1 MRAADVAAMLAR
13 SAETWAAIL
22 LPNGKRQGHEWRCG
36 GIGGEAGESLGVHLT
51 GQKAGV
57 WCDFASGESG
67 DMLDLWAA
75 VRGVPMGEAIR
86 QAKAELG
93 IADRKLPEPRREW
106 KRPSREGVSALLP
119 QHSQWL
125 REARKIPDEVQAR
138 FKLASKKGALMF
150 PYLRGDDLVFAKYRK
165 VPAKDFFIDA
175 ECEPSLFGWQAL
187 TGRERA
193 ICLVEGEMDAL
204 AMAAY
209 GVPALSVPMGGGKGA
224 KQQWIDT
231 EFDRLAQFDDIVLC
245 LDDDEAGRQAA
256 DEIAKRLG
264 RERCRMATLP
274 RKDANDCL
282 MAGIGWEE
290 VHAAIKAAKTLDPDK
305 LRKPMD
311 FLDQVLA
318 AFAERPGEA
327 RGIRL
332 PWKKVGDSLLLRPS
346 EVSLWAG
353 INGHGKSQVVGHI
366 ALSAMAQGHRACI
379 ASMELAPHLMLRR
392 LVKQAGG
399 TGTPT
404 QGYVRAVAEWM
415 QQGLWVFDTLG
426 TARVPEML
434 EVFAYAAKRYGV
446 ELFVVDNLAKCG
458 IAEDD
463 YNGQKDLVDKLGD
476 FAKAFG
482 VHVMLVAH
490 MRKGQDEAAIP
501 GKFDVKGTGA
511 LTDMVDTVVSVWRNK
526 PKEAAKRKASAPG
539 SALSEKDQERLE
551 APDALLTCSKQ
562 RHGDE
567 EPQIPLWF
575 DTGCYQYLA
584 GPDHQPR
591 AVVRDLDRFTTQ
603 GSAA

>member
-1 MRAADVAAMLAR
+1 MRASDIAAMLAR

-75 VRGVPMGEAIR
+75 VRGVSMGEAIR

-93 IADRKLPEPRREW
+93 IADRKLPEPRREY
-106 KRPSREGVSALLP
+106 KRPSKDGVSALLP
-119 QHSQWL
+119 QHAQWL
-125 REARKIPDEVQAR
+125 REVRKIPDDVQAR

-150 PYLRGDDLVFAKYRK
+150 PYLRGGELVFAKYRK
-165 VPAKDFFIDA
+165 VPAKEFFIDA

-193 ICLVEGEMDAL
+193 VCLVEGELDAL

-224 KQQWIDT
+224 KQQWIDS
-231 EFDRLAQFDDIVLC
+231 EFERLAQFDDIVLC
-245 LDDDEAGRQAA
+245 LDSDEAGQQAA

-282 MAGIGWEE
+282 MAGIGYEE
-290 VHAAIKAAKTLDPDK
+290 IHAAIKSAKTLDPEK
-305 LRKPMD
+305 LRKPLD

-332 PWKKVGDSLLLRPS
+332 PWKKVGESLLLRPS

-366 ALSAMAQGHRACI
+366 ALSAMTQGHRACI

-415 QQGLWVFDTLG
+415 QRDLWVFDTLG

-490 MRKGQDEAAIP
+490 MRKAQDEAAIP
-501 GKFDVKGTGA
+501 GKFDVKGSGA

-526 PKEAAKRKASAPG
+526 PKEAIARKASVPG
-539 SALSEKDQERLE
+539 AAISEKDQERLE
-551 APDALLTCSKQ
+551 SPDALLTCSKQ
-562 RHGDE
+562 RHGDD
-567 EPQIPLWF
+567 EPTISLWF
-575 DTGCYQYLA
+575 DTSCYQYLA

-591 AVVRDLDRFTTQ
+591 PIARELDTFSHQ
-603 GSAA
+603 GVA

>member
-1 MRAADVAAMLAR
+1 MKAQDVAALMAR
-13 SAETWAAIL
+13 SAETWASNL
-22 LPNGKRQGHEWRCG
+22 LPNGKREGHEWRAG
-36 GIGGEAGESLGVHLT
+36 SVDGEAGKSLGVHLT

-57 WCDFASGESG
+57 WCDFASGQTG
-67 DMLDLWAA
+67 DLLDLLAE
-75 VRGVPMGEAIR
+75 VRGITMGEAIR

-93 IADRKLPEPRREW
+93 VVERKLEAPKREW
-106 KRPSREGVSALLP
+106 KRPSRENVTGLLP
-119 QHSQWL
+119 QHAQWL
-125 REARKIPDEVQAR
+125 REVRKIPDEVQAR
-138 FKLASKKGALMF
+138 FCLASKRGALMF
-150 PYLRGDDLVFAKYRK
+150 PYLRDGELVFAKYRK
-165 VPAKDFFIDA
+165 VPAKEFFIDA

-193 ICLVEGEMDAL
+193 VCIVEGELDAL

-224 KQQWIDT
+224 KQQWIDS
-231 EFDRLAQFDDIVLC
+231 EFERLAQFDDVVLC
-245 LDDDEAGRQAA
+245 LDADEAGRQAA
-256 DEIAKRLG
+256 EEIAKRLG
-264 RERCRMATLP
+264 RERCRVATLP

-282 MAGIGWEE
+282 MAGVEWEE
-290 VHAAIKAAKTLDPDK
+290 IHAAIKAAKSLDPEK

-311 FLDQVLA
+311 FLDSVLA

-332 PWKKVGDSLLLRPS
+332 PWKKVGESLLLRPC
-346 EVSLWAG
+346 EVSVWAG
-353 INGHGKSQVVGHI
+353 INGHGKSQVVGQI
-366 ALSAMAQGHRACI
+366 TLGAMAQGHRACI

-399 TGTPT
+399 TGSPTP
-404 QGYVRAVAEWM
+404 GYVRQVFDWM
-415 QQGLWVFDTLG
+415 QRDLWVFDTTG
-426 TARVPEML
+426 TARVPELM

-463 YNGQKDLVDKLGD
+463 YNGQKALVDALGD
-476 FAKAFG
+476 FAKAYG

-490 MRKGQDEAAIP
+490 MRKGQDEASVP

-526 PKEAAKRKASAPG
+526 PKEAIARKASVPG
-539 SALSEKDQERLE
+539 AIVSEKEQERLD

-567 EPQIPLWF
+567 EPTIPLWF
-575 DTGCYQYLA
+575 DTSCYQYLA
-584 GPDHQPR
+584 GPDQTPR
-591 AVVRDLDRFTTQ
+591 AVVRELDTRHEGMT
-603 GSAA
+603 A